1 MKEHQLKDYMMIS
14 EKILAKNNLCAK
26 IWKVWKYAL
35 GSFQDET
42 TKKYDDII
50 CIIRSFIFL
59 QLVIT
64 NCFIVAGNI
73 RHWNDHY
80 TPPHYEHIRDRS

>member
-1 MKEHQLKDYMMIS
+1 MKKRATIGT
-14 EKILAKNNLCAK
+14 IWRIWAK
-26 IWKVWKYAL
+26 AL
-35 GSFQDET
+35 GDKSGNTDKEADFVAL
-42 TKKYDDII
+42 
-50 CIIRSFIFL
+50 IRTFIFI

-80 TPPHYEHIRDRS
+80 TPPHYEHICD

>member
-1 MKEHQLKDYMMIS
+1 MS
-14 EKILAKNNLCAK
+14 EVWKI
-26 IWKVWKYAL
+26 WKYAL

-50 CIIRSFIFL
+50 CIIRTFIFI
-59 QLVIT
+59 QLVVT

-73 RHWNDHY
+73 RHWNDNHG
-80 TPPHYEHIRDRS
+80 TIPTSRDFIKGSTTEPT

>member
-14 EKILAKNNLCAK
+14 EKILAKNNFCAK
-26 IWKVWKYAL
+26 MWKVWKYAL

-80 TPPHYEHIRDRS
+80 TPPHYEHIRDGS